1 MILSSLDH
9 MNAIVA
15 PIASVVMV
23 VISVVVV
30 LGANEPEGRL

>member
-9 MNAIVA
+9 MNAVVA

-30 LGANEPEGRL
+30 TGIYKPEGRL

>member
-1 MILSSLDH
+1 MLLSSFDH
-9 MNAIVA
+9 MNAVVA

-30 LGANEPEGRL
+30 TGVNEPEGRL